1 MVAPLALS
9 FNLTPKALPTVAALQ
24 LQPQPALCYLA
35 NSDQLKKKHL
45 QGTDNWG
52 NFKNTTSR
60 SPLDDTR
67 QVVPATQNVSVL
79 TVNDLSRTTR

>member
-1 MVAPLALS
+1 MDIENIQ
-9 FNLTPKALPTVAALQ
+9 NLKKSISTAQVAALQ

-45 QGTDNWG
+45 QGTDNWK

-60 SPLDDTR
+60 SPLDESR
-67 QVVPATQNVSVL
+67 QVVPATPNVSVL
-79 TVNDLSRTTR
+79 TVNDQGPPDK